1 MRVGDIVDDF
11 ELPDETGSPRRLSEL
26 LHSGTVVLFFFPAA
40 LSPLCVAEACRFRDV
55 SAEFAAIGAQPV
67 GISGDAP
74 SRQNTFKRTHA
85 LGYPLLSDMDG
96 TVREKFHV
104 HRTDYGPAFVRN
116 RRSTFIIEGDR
127 RVLDVI
133 KAEIRVS
140 VHADMALEFLRQR
153 RSAHDMR

>member
-1 MRVGDIVDDF
+1 MRVGEIADDF

-55 SAEFAAIGAQPV
+55 AEEFADVGAVPV

-74 SRQNTFKRTHA
+74 ARQNTFQRTHA
-85 LGYPLLSDMDG
+85 LGYPLLSDLDG
-96 TVREKFHV
+96 TIREKFHV
-104 HRTDYGPAFVRN
+104 HRTDYGPRFVRD
-116 RRSTFIIEGDR
+116 RRSTFIIDSDR

-140 VHADMALEFLRQR
+140 VHADMALNFLRQR
-153 RSAHDMR
+153 RTDPA